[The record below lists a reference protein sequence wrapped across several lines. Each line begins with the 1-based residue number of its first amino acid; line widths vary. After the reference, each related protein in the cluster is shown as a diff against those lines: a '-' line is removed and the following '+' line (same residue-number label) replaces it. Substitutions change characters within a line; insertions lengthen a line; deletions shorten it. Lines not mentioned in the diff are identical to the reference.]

1 MENMWGPFEEKMK
14 ELTSSVKQL
23 DETKQ
28 MVVVLKKRIS
38 LVLGNFQKIISN
50 SNEIHNITK
59 KKEIDLQVSKLTAL
73 LSSLNTN
80 KPNLS
85 EIETVIKQLEDF
97 TQNKIASKVSDVPEV
112 TVPVQSTQSNTYAK
126 TTEKG
131 IQRKAS
137 PFSGVEQQKTASMNN
152 FTTPKTVPKP
162 ATKTAPKTA
171 PSPAANTNFI
181 QKNINAVSK
190 TTAPTNNTL
199 RKGGYNSSK
208 KYSKKQTMKS
218 RKVNR
223 KVNRKMKSRK
233 PKANKRYKTK
243 KR

>member
-112 TVPVQSTQSNTYAK
+112 TMPVQSTQSNTYAK

-152 FTTPKTVPKP
+152 FTTP
-162 ATKTAPKTA
+162 KTAPKTA

>member
-1 MENMWGPFEEKMK
+1 MENMWGQFEEKMK
-14 ELTSSVKQL
+14 ELTSSVSQL

-28 MVVVLKKRIS
+28 MVVILKKRIS

-59 KKEIDLQVSKLTAL
+59 KKEIDHQVSKLATL